1 MILDCPSSFAFV
13 GFRVFLRD
21 REGGKLCSLTRICS
35 QRILCYRNL
44 EDIALVIKLDMRVVS
59 RHPHLSILIHTF
71 ALFLF
76 YIPRTMV
83 IELLD
88 SGAECVCASPF
99 ESRCCKRSEK
109 DGQR

>member
-1 MILDCPSSFAFV
+1 M
-13 GFRVFLRD
+13 
-21 REGGKLCSLTRICS
+21 CSLTRICS
-35 QRILCYRNL
+35 QRVLSYRNS
-44 EDIALVIKLDMRVVS
+44 EDIALVTKNVMRVVS
-59 RHPHLSILIHTF
+59 SHPHLSMPIHTF